1 MGRDARTPAE
11 IFDDMLADDRSL
23 EEIARRLGWTLGQAR
38 QRYKVVCGSLG
49 EKADEN

>member
-23 EEIARRLGWTLGQAR
+23 EEIARRLGWTLRQAR
-38 QRYKVVCGSLG
+38 QRYKVICGKLG
-49 EKADEN
+49 EPSDDI

>member
-1 MGRDARTPAE
+1 MERDTRAPSE

-49 EKADEN
+49 EPPDDI